1 MSEMHSTDAED
12 AGNSSR
18 NLCDIRLGNVGC
30 LDTSQVDMVLDKRA
44 ITQTEPRLGR
54 KI

>member
-1 MSEMHSTDAED
+1 MHSTDAED

-18 NLCDIRLGNVGC
+18 RCRFWDWEPWAAQH
-30 LDTSQVDMVLDKRA
+30 TSQVDMVLDKRA
-44 ITQTEPRLGR
+44 ITQTEPWLAGC